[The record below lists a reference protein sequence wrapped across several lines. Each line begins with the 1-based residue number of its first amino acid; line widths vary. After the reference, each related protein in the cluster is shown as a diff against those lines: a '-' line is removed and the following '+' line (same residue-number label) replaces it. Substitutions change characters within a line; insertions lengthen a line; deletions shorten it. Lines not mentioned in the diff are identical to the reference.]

1 MVFRYNNESLEV
13 YEMARIVLVGG
24 GSSSG
29 KSYVTTNVINNIGK
43 ENVTRITLDDY
54 YKDQSSLPFS
64 ERVKTNYDHPKA
76 FDWKLLREQVF
87 ALKNDQEID
96 KPVYDFVEHT
106 RSTKIERIKPKPIVI
121 VEGIMALV
129 DKKLRDIGDLRVFIS
144 ASAERRFLRR
154 MIRDSSERGRSY
166 DNIVNQYF
174 STVQPMYN
182 EIIEPSSSYA
192 DLIIKNDGVKNLAID
207 VLTCVLRDELNKEN
221 AGAKDDYSSTDEF
234 NGDVLRGVFSDSK
247 K

>member
-1 MVFRYNNESLEV
+1 
-13 YEMARIVLVGG
+13 MARIILVGG

-29 KSYVTTNVINNIGK
+29 KSFVTANVIENIGRD
-43 ENVTRITLDDY
+43 NVTRITLDDY

-87 ALKNDQEID
+87 SLKNDQEIK
-96 KPVYDFVEHT
+96 KPVYDFVQHT
-106 RSTKIERIKPKPIVI
+106 RSEKIEIVKPNPIVI

-144 ASAERRFLRR
+144 ASSERRFLRR
-154 MIRDSSERGRSY
+154 MIRDSKERGRSY
-166 DNIVNQYF
+166 ENIVNQYF
-174 STVQPMYN
+174 TTVQPMYD
-182 EIIEPSSSYA
+182 EIIQPSSNYA
-192 DLIIKNDGVKNLAID
+192 DLIINNDGVKNLAID
-207 VLTCVLRDELNKEN
+207 VLTCVLRDELAKEN
-221 AGAKDDYSSTDEF
+221 SGKIDDYSATDEF
-234 NGDVLRGVFSDSK
+234 REEILQEVFAETHK